1 VEDWW
6 LYTLKNAEKLPEF
19 PKTIPDEVIRNLY
32 KKLQT
37 NKLTPEEMEAYSSS
51 VLEMNKYALFTD
63 HAKMEGRI
71 EGEIAGEIKGKIA
84 GRIEGKIEGRM
95 ESKIELVLNA
105 ISKGFSIKDIAEITN
120 LSPEQIRE
128 ILSER

>member
-19 PKTIPDEVIRNLY
+19 PKTITDKVIRNLY

-51 VLEMNKYALFTD
+51 VSEMNKYALFTD
-63 HAKMEGRI
+63 YAQMEGEKI
-71 EGEIAGEIKGKIA
+71 GESRGRIKGK
-84 GRIEGKIEGRM
+84 IEGKIEV
-95 ESKIELVLNA
+95 VLNA
-105 ISKGFSIKDIAEITN
+105 ISKGLSIKDIAEITN
-120 LSPEQIRE
+120 FSQEQIHE